1 MADLSKALEKKFKDW
16 EHELRSFA
24 FGIARIYIAY
34 ELLNEVVLNPDEFNI
49 LTYKRWIDIN
59 QPLYSLRGTK
69 QQEDRILGLEVSRE
83 KGRAIGG
90 KDSRGHI
97 RPRF

>member
-1 MADLSKALEKKFKDW
+1 MPGIDTYQLKLIEAHKSLVADLSKALEKKFKNW

-69 QQEDRILGLEVSRE
+69 QQ
-83 KGRAIGG
+83 
-90 KDSRGHI
+90 
-97 RPRF
+97 

>member
-1 MADLSKALEKKFKDW
+1 MSGIDTYQLKLIEAHKSLVADLSKALEKKFKNW

-69 QQEDRILGLEVSRE
+69 Q
-83 KGRAIGG
+83 
-90 KDSRGHI
+90 
-97 RPRF
+97 